1 MRQGPPCCAVIA
13 ITRAYNGDLVPGML
27 ASGAMTPDDFA
38 RSIAGAL
45 RMVPTG
51 VLIEELSRRNA
62 A

>member
-1 MRQGPPCCAVIA
+1 
-13 ITRAYNGDLVPGML
+13 
-27 ASGAMTPDDFA
+27 MTPDDFA